1 MIFLDLLV
9 RDYIMRII
17 LFSSFIALSLGQ
29 VAYAEDA
36 KPEVKMQ
43 AVVPKVEAVKPDVD
57 KVNKIKEEMRSK
69 VTQKIDKYKMKLDNY
84 LKARGQDD
92 ASEGIPGEY
101 EKLVGDIKKRISQ
114 LETYKQKLLGKINQK
129 YDFTKDEAVKKVD
142 GKLKVIKKNA
152 FEGLPYNQIK

>member
-1 MIFLDLLV
+1 
-9 RDYIMRII
+9 
-17 LFSSFIALSLGQ
+17 
-29 VAYAEDA
+29 
-36 KPEVKMQ
+36 
-43 AVVPKVEAVKPDVD
+43 
-57 KVNKIKEEMRSK
+57 MRSK

-101 EKLVGDIKKRISQ
+101 EKLVGDIKKRIDQ
-114 LETYKQKLLGKINQK
+114 LEIYKQKLLGKINQK
-129 YDFTKDEAVKKVD
+129 YDFTKDETVKKVD

>member
-1 MIFLDLLV
+1 
-9 RDYIMRII
+9 MRII

-29 VAYAEDA
+29 VTYAEEA
-36 KPEVKMQ
+36 KTEVKSNSVQ
-43 AVVPKVEAVKPDVD
+43 EAASKVEAVKPDMD
-57 KVNKIKEEMRSK
+57 KINKTKEEMRSK

-101 EKLVGDIKKRISQ
+101 EKLVGDIKKRIDQ
-114 LETYKQKLLGKINQK
+114 LETYKQKLLDKINQK
-129 YDFTKDEAVKKVD
+129 YDFSKPEMVKKVE
-142 GKLKVIKKNA
+142 GKLKTIKKNA